1 MSPSLASS
9 RLASQPPSLEK
20 PMFIIACKAT
30 WIRGSGW
37 TAVAGGAEAGA
48 AAPWS
53 WVSFAEVVVF
63 LGVDVVVLSSAGRV
77 GYTGATSLSSTW
89 IGISTASASGF
100 LSESTVHSSSS
111 DEEGAPSFAASGL
124 AALSSLSSSAFSV
137 LADGLTVVLCPPGDS
152 TSTCTSMPRGS
163 SAAATKSPTL
173 CRYSSPLP

>member
-30 WIRGSGW
+30 RIRGSGW

-48 AAPWS
+48 AAPWA

-63 LGVDVVVLSSAGRV
+63 LGVDEDVVLSSAGRV
-77 GYTGATSLSSTW
+77 GYTGATSLSS
-89 IGISTASASGF
+89 
-100 LSESTVHSSSS
+100 SSSS
-111 DEEGAPSFAASGL
+111 
-124 AALSSLSSSAFSV
+124 ALSV
-137 LADGLTVVLCPPGDS
+137 LADGLTVVLCPPGVS

-173 CRYSSPLP
+173 CRYSSPLPSGMPAAA

>member
-1 MSPSLASS
+1 MFKTLTIYRVGALPMLTPKYIRIGFQQTRPQRSSREGFQGRSVVYFLTGWRMSSTLPMSPSLASS

-63 LGVDVVVLSSAGRV
+63 LGVDVDVVLSSAGRV

-89 IGISTASASGF
+89 MGISTASASGF
-100 LSESTVHSSSS
+100 
-111 DEEGAPSFAASGL
+111 
-124 AALSSLSSSAFSV
+124 
-137 LADGLTVVLCPPGDS
+137 
-152 TSTCTSMPRGS
+152 
-163 SAAATKSPTL
+163 
-173 CRYSSPLP
+173 